1 MLYGGENDSGVIK
14 ERGIA
19 FFDGPARGFSN
30 NNDVDIGI
38 KRVELL
44 PFSAVTVV
52 EQIFK
57 DWVNSLLWQG

>member
-19 FFDGPARGFSN
+19 FFDGLAKGFSN
-30 NNDVDIGI
+30 NNDVDIWI
-38 KRVELL
+38 ASAELL
-44 PFSAVTVV
+44 PFSAATVV